1 MPRLPVAFRP
11 RVVPLAPLAAAAQ
24 GRAARA
30 LAERLLARDDAA
42 LAALSGVASPDR
54 LLVVGPVEALPWVDG
69 VVYLG
74 RDPQAPSL
82 LLPTALAPDAP
93 PALLERAVLG
103 RALAAPVA
111 VLADPPALASLAAA
125 RPLDRARLC
134 AWLAEA
140 PP

>member
-1 MPRLPVAFRP
+1 VPRLPVAFHP
-11 RVVPLAPLAAAAQ
+11 RAAPLAPLGATAR
-24 GRAARA
+24 GPAARA
-30 LAERLLARDDAA
+30 LAERLLARDDDA

-54 LLVVGPVEALPWVDG
+54 LIVLGPADALPWVDG

-74 RDPQAPSL
+74 RDPQAPAL

-93 PALLERAVLG
+93 PALLERAVLA
-103 RALAAPVA
+103 RVSAAPVA

-134 AWLAEA
+134 AWLGEA